1 MFSAGRFSPVG
12 LVMATLIDFRC
23 GSAHRSCVA
32 NKAHSATHFHT
43 ALPFFICMQ
52 KSLSNFRNPRAPAV
66 STEAETFLADGRE
79 PLTTRTSISLSR
91 EPSLVVPTPLRNRYA
106 PAPTVAL

>member
-23 GSAHRSCVA
+23 GSAHKSCVA

-52 KSLSNFRNPRAPAV
+52 KSLSNLRNPRAHGFNR
-66 STEAETFLADGRE
+66 SQTFLADGRE
-79 PLTTRTSISLSR
+79 PLTTRTSISFTR
-91 EPSLVVPTPLRNRYA
+91 TGSLVA
-106 PAPTVAL
+106 PRP